1 MHNQEN
7 QERLNF
13 TNNVRNLSR
22 YSEQGLKRSGKRY
35 NNNKQKDIFYQANA
49 KHDSSNGIKKII
61 VFKFNTNLLH
71 KSQSNVFQAKF

>member
-35 NNNKQKDIFYQANA
+35 NSNNKKTFYIRQTQNTIAVM
-49 KHDSSNGIKKII
+49 GMKK
-61 VFKFNTNLLH
+61 
-71 KSQSNVFQAKF
+71 